1 VPLLEVRNV
10 SKSFGGL
17 RAVKDVSFNVEKGEL
32 VGIIGPN
39 GAGKSTLFN
48 LISGV
53 YHPDAG
59 SIIFKGEDI
68 TRMEPYE
75 LVKKGIARSWQIVRP
90 FRNLTVEENI
100 KVAFYGVVFKD
111 SSLDYKQRLEEILQ
125 TTGLLS
131 YKEQLAKNLPQGYL
145 RRLEVARAVATG
157 AELLMLDEPFAGLRV
172 DEIRGLMSLITT
184 LHNRGLTIL
193 IIEHV
198 VRSLLELTKR
208 VLVLYEGRL
217 IKEGTP
223 EEVKRDK
230 MVIEAYFG
238 EEGEVA

>member
-1 VPLLEVRNV
+1 MPLLEVKNI

-17 RAVKDVSFNVEKGEL
+17 AAIKNVSFNVEKGEL

-48 LISGV
+48 LISGI
-53 YHPDAG
+53 YHPDTG
-59 SIIFKGEDI
+59 RILFKGEDI

-100 KVAFYGVVFKD
+100 KVAFYGGVLKE
-111 SSLDYKQRLEEILQ
+111 SGLDYNQKLEEILQ
-125 TTGLLS
+125 TTGLLP
-131 YKEQLAKNLPQGYL
+131 YRGQLAKNLPQGYL
-145 RRLEVARAVATG
+145 KRLEVARAVATG

-172 DEIRGLMSLITT
+172 DEIKGLMHLITT
-184 LHNRGLTIL
+184 LHNRGLTLL

-198 VRSLLELTKR
+198 VRFLLELTKR
-208 VLVLYEGRL
+208 VLVMHEGRL

-238 EEGEVA
+238 EESEVA

>member
-1 VPLLEVRNV
+1 MPLLEVRNV

>member
-1 VPLLEVRNV
+1 MPLLEVRNV
-10 SKSFGGL
+10 SKNFGGL
-17 RAVKDVSFNVEKGEL
+17 KAIKDVSFNVEKGEL

-53 YHPDAG
+53 YHPDSG

-100 KVAFYGVVFKD
+100 KVAFYGGGFRD
-111 SSLDYKQRLEEILQ
+111 TGSDYNQRLVEILQ
-125 TTGLLS
+125 TTGLLP
-131 YKEQLAKNLPQGYL
+131 YRAQLAKNLPQGYL
-145 RRLEVARAVATG
+145 KRLEVARAVATG
-157 AELLMLDEPFAGLRV
+157 ADLLMLDEPFAGLRT
-172 DEIRGLMSLITT
+172 DEIKGLMSLINK
-184 LHNRGLTIL
+184 LHDQGLTIL

-198 VRSLLELTKR
+198 VRFLLELTHR
-208 VLVLYEGRL
+208 VLVLFEGRL

-223 EEVKRDK
+223 EEVKQDK

>member
-1 VPLLEVRNV
+1 MPLLEVKNI

-17 RAVKDVSFNVEKGEL
+17 AAIKNVSFNVEKGEL

-48 LISGV
+48 LISGI
-53 YHPDAG
+53 YHPDTG
-59 SIIFKGEDI
+59 RILFKGEDI

-100 KVAFYGVVFKD
+100 KVAFYGGVLKE
-111 SSLDYKQRLEEILQ
+111 SGLDYNQRLEEILQ
-125 TTGLLS
+125 TTGLLP
-131 YKEQLAKNLPQGYL
+131 YREQLAKNLPQGYL
-145 RRLEVARAVATG
+145 KRLEVARAVATG

-172 DEIRGLMSLITT
+172 DEIKGLMSLITT
-184 LHNRGLTIL
+184 LHNRGLTLL

-198 VRSLLELTKR
+198 VRFLLELTKR
-208 VLVLYEGRL
+208 VLVMHEGRL

-238 EEGEVA
+238 EESEVA

>member
-1 VPLLEVRNV
+1 MPLLEVRNV

-17 RAVKDVSFNVEKGEL
+17 RAIKDVSFKVDRGEL
-32 VGIIGPN
+32 IGIIGPN

-53 YHPDAG
+53 YHPDTG
-59 SIIFKGEDI
+59 SIYFKGEDI
-68 TRMEPYE
+68 TRMEPYD
-75 LVKKGIARSWQIVRP
+75 LVKKGVVRSWQIVRP
-90 FRNLTVEENI
+90 FRSLTVEENI
-100 KVAFYGVVFKD
+100 KVAFYGGGFRD
-111 SSLDYKQRLEEILQ
+111 SGAEYKRRVDEILQ
-125 TTGLLS
+125 MTGLLP
-131 YKEQLAKNLPQGYL
+131 YREQPAKNLPQGYL
-145 RRLEVARAVATG
+145 KRLEVARAVATN
-157 AELLMLDEPFAGLRV
+157 AELLMLDEPFAGLRA
-172 DEIRGLMSLITT
+172 DEIKGLMHLVTT

-208 VLVLYEGRL
+208 VLVLNEGRL

-223 EEVKRDK
+223 EEVRRDK
-230 MVIEAYFG
+230 TVIEAYFG

>member
-1 VPLLEVRNV
+1 MPLLEVKNI

-17 RAVKDVSFNVEKGEL
+17 AAIKNVSFNVEKGEL

-48 LISGV
+48 LISGI
-53 YHPDAG
+53 YHPDTG
-59 SIIFKGEDI
+59 RILFKGEDI

-100 KVAFYGVVFKD
+100 KVAFYGGVLKE
-111 SSLDYKQRLEEILQ
+111 SGLDYNQRLEEILQ
-125 TTGLLS
+125 TTGLLP
-131 YKEQLAKNLPQGYL
+131 YRGQLAKNLPQGYL
-145 RRLEVARAVATG
+145 KRLEVARAVATG

-172 DEIRGLMSLITT
+172 DEIKGLMHLITT
-184 LHNRGLTIL
+184 LHNRGLTLL

-208 VLVLYEGRL
+208 VLVMHEGRL

-238 EEGEVA
+238 EESEVA

>member
-1 VPLLEVRNV
+1 MPLLEVKNI

-17 RAVKDVSFNVEKGEL
+17 AAIKNVSFNVEKGEL

-48 LISGV
+48 LISGI
-53 YHPDAG
+53 YHPDTG
-59 SIIFKGEDI
+59 RILFKGEDI

-75 LVKKGIARSWQIVRP
+75 LVRKGIARSWQIVRP

-100 KVAFYGVVFKD
+100 KVAFYGGVLKE
-111 SSLDYKQRLEEILQ
+111 SGLDYNQRLEEILQ
-125 TTGLLS
+125 TTGLLP
-131 YKEQLAKNLPQGYL
+131 YREQLAKNLPQGYL
-145 RRLEVARAVATG
+145 KRLEVARAVATG

-172 DEIRGLMSLITT
+172 DEIKGLMSLITT
-184 LHNRGLTIL
+184 LHNRGLTLL

-208 VLVLYEGRL
+208 VLVMHEGRL

-238 EEGEVA
+238 EESEVA

>member
-1 VPLLEVRNV
+1 MPLLEVKNI

-17 RAVKDVSFNVEKGEL
+17 AAIKNVSFNVEKGEL

-48 LISGV
+48 LISGI
-53 YHPDAG
+53 YHPDTG
-59 SIIFKGEDI
+59 RILFKGEDI

-100 KVAFYGVVFKD
+100 KVAFYGGVLKE
-111 SSLDYKQRLEEILQ
+111 SGLDYNQRLEEILQ
-125 TTGLLS
+125 TTGLLP
-131 YKEQLAKNLPQGYL
+131 YREQLAKNLPQGYL
-145 RRLEVARAVATG
+145 KRLEVARAVATG

-172 DEIRGLMSLITT
+172 DEIKGLMSLITT
-184 LHNRGLTIL
+184 LHNRGLTLL

-208 VLVLYEGRL
+208 VLVMHEGRL

-238 EEGEVA
+238 EESEVA

>member
-1 VPLLEVRNV
+1 MPLLEVRNI

-17 RAVKDVSFNVEKGEL
+17 KVIKGVSFNVDKGEL
-32 VGIIGPN
+32 IGIIGPN

-59 SIIFKGEDI
+59 SIIFKDEDI
-68 TRMEPYE
+68 TKMEPYD
-75 LVKKGIARSWQIVRP
+75 LVKKGLARSWQIVRP

-100 KVAFYGVVFKD
+100 RVAFYGVGFKD
-111 SSLDYKQRLEEILQ
+111 SLSERNRRLDEILQ
-125 TTGLLS
+125 MTGLLQHR
-131 YKEQLAKNLPQGYL
+131 EQLAKNLPLGHL
-145 RRLEVARAVATG
+145 KRLEVARAVATG

-172 DEIRGLMSLITT
+172 DEIKGLMHLVTV
-184 LHNRGLTIL
+184 LHSIGLTIL

-198 VRSLLELTKR
+198 VRSLLELTRR
-208 VLVLYEGRL
+208 VLVLHEGRL

-223 EEVKRDK
+223 EEVRRDK
-230 MVIEAYFG
+230 MVIEAYLG
-238 EEGEVA
+238 EESEVA

>member
-1 VPLLEVRNV
+1 MPLLEVKNV

-17 RAVKDVSFNVEKGEL
+17 RAIKDVSFNVEKGEL

-53 YHPDAG
+53 YHPDSG
-59 SIIFKGEDI
+59 RIIFKGEDI
-68 TRMEPYE
+68 TRRESYE

-100 KVAFYGVVFKD
+100 KVAFYGGILKD
-111 SSLDYKQRLEEILQ
+111 TNLDYSQKLEEILQ
-125 TTGLLS
+125 TTGLLP
-131 YKEQLAKNLPQGYL
+131 YKQQLAKNLPQGYL
-145 RRLEVARAVATG
+145 KRLEVARAVATG

-172 DEIRGLMSLITT
+172 DEIRGLMSLITN

-198 VRSLLELTKR
+198 VRYLLELTKR

-223 EEVKRDK
+223 QEVKRDK

-238 EEGEVA
+238 EEI

>member
-1 VPLLEVRNV
+1 MPLLEVKNI

-17 RAVKDVSFNVEKGEL
+17 AAIKNVSFNVEKGEL

-48 LISGV
+48 LISGI
-53 YHPDAG
+53 YHPDTG
-59 SIIFKGEDI
+59 RILFKGEDI

-100 KVAFYGVVFKD
+100 KVAFYGGVLKE
-111 SSLDYKQRLEEILQ
+111 SGLDYNQRLEEILQ
-125 TTGLLS
+125 TTGLLP
-131 YKEQLAKNLPQGYL
+131 YRGQLAKNLPQGYL
-145 RRLEVARAVATG
+145 KRLEVARAVATG

-172 DEIRGLMSLITT
+172 DEIKGLMHLITT
-184 LHNRGLTIL
+184 LHNRGLTLL

-198 VRSLLELTKR
+198 VRFLLELTKR
-208 VLVLYEGRL
+208 VLVMHEGRL

-238 EEGEVA
+238 EESEVA

>member
-1 VPLLEVRNV
+1 MPLLEVKNV

-17 RAVKDVSFNVEKGEL
+17 KAIKDVSFNVEKGEL

-53 YHPDAG
+53 YHPDSG
-59 SIIFKGEDI
+59 IIIFKGEDI
-68 TRMEPYE
+68 TRREPYE

-100 KVAFYGVVFKD
+100 KVAFYGGFLRY
-111 SSLDYKQRLEEILQ
+111 SGLDYNQKLDEILQ
-125 TTGLLS
+125 TTGLLL
-131 YKEQLAKNLPQGYL
+131 YKQQLAKNLPQGYL
-145 RRLEVARAVATG
+145 KRLEVARAVATG

-172 DEIRGLMSLITT
+172 DEIKGLMSLITD

-198 VRSLLELTKR
+198 VRFLLELTKR
-208 VLVLYEGRL
+208 VLVMHEGRL

-223 EEVKRDK
+223 AEVKRDK

-238 EEGEVA
+238 EESEVA